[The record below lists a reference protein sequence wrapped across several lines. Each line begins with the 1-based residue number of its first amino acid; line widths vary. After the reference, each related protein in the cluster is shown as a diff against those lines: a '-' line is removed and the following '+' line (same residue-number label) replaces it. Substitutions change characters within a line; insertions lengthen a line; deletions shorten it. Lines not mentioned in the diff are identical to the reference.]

1 MIKDLIED
9 QEVMSFLCLVMMKE
23 SILHLV
29 HMMIN
34 NISIKFINSV
44 QIDTVQIDTVE
55 IDSEQI
61 DMEIEK
67 EILDKS
73 KSFKCY
79 KNKVFLFH
87 NCNLD
92 KILLVMG

>member
-1 MIKDLIED
+1 MIKDLIEE
-9 QEVMSFLCLVMMKE
+9 QEVISFLCLVMMKE
-23 SILHLV
+23 LILHLV

-34 NISIKFINSV
+34 NIFIKFINSV
-44 QIDTVQIDTVE
+44 EIDTVE
-55 IDSEQI
+55 IDLEQI

-92 KILLVMG
+92 KILFYME